1 MTQVYDLM
9 ERHSF
14 HIVGARRLRV
24 DHCLL
29 RRPGATGPVRKVVSH
44 EQALR
49 QCSEYFSTHP
59 EIQAMPMSNTAVAA
73 ETVANTEEEGVAAI
87 ASRACAEL
95 YGLEIVAED
104 IGNVQNNSTRFL
116 CISRKPEI
124 YPGARKMSVMF
135 RLPHEPGTLSEI
147 LSRISAAGVNL
158 TKLESR
164 PIPGRD
170 FEFRF
175 FFDME
180 GDPRNPDIQRLISE
194 LESRTEHF
202 VFLGAYDER

>member
-1 MTQVYDLM
+1 M
-9 ERHSF
+9 
-14 HIVGARRLRV
+14 
-24 DHCLL
+24 
-29 RRPGATGPVRKVVSH
+29 
-44 EQALR
+44 
-49 QCSEYFSTHP
+49 
-59 EIQAMPMSNTAVAA
+59 
-73 ETVANTEEEGVAAI
+73 AAI

-147 LSRISAAGVNL
+147 LYRISAAGVNL

>member
-1 MTQVYDLM
+1 
-9 ERHSF
+9 
-14 HIVGARRLRV
+14 
-24 DHCLL
+24 
-29 RRPGATGPVRKVVSH
+29 
-44 EQALR
+44 
-49 QCSEYFSTHP
+49 
-59 EIQAMPMSNTAVAA
+59 
-73 ETVANTEEEGVAAI
+73 
-87 ASRACAEL
+87 
-95 YGLEIVAED
+95 
-104 IGNVQNNSTRFL
+104 
-116 CISRKPEI
+116 
-124 YPGARKMSVMF
+124 MSVMF

-180 GDPRNPDIQRLISE
+180 GDPRNLDIQRLISE